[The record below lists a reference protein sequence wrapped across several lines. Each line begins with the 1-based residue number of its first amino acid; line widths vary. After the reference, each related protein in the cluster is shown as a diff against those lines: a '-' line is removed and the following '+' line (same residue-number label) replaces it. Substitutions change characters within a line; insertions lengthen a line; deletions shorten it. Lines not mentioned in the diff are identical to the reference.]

1 MTYAACYLNHDVPIL
16 TIYPYHRQY
25 TWLLCYM
32 FSPHITLTE
41 CMCMLNTEIG
51 LPRLTVS
58 HSNIF
63 CATQMM
69 RVELVKFNKR
79 YGFAKMR
86 GTCHVGANLVCE
98 ADLNLV
104 MGK

>member
-1 MTYAACYLNHDVPIL
+1 MAQLGGLLMINPENEAAKNNFFFGGVDNCKWRRPVVPGDCL
-16 TIYPYHRQY
+16 
-25 TWLLCYM
+25 
-32 FSPHITLTE
+32 
-41 CMCMLNTEIG
+41 
-51 LPRLTVS
+51 S
-58 HSNIF
+58 HGFTDIF
-63 CATQMM
+63 CCATQMM

>member
-1 MTYAACYLNHDVPIL
+1 
-16 TIYPYHRQY
+16 
-25 TWLLCYM
+25 
-32 FSPHITLTE
+32 
-41 CMCMLNTEIG
+41 MLNTEINF
-51 LPRLTVS
+51 PRVTGSHRFLTVT
-58 HSNIF
+58 F
-63 CATQMM
+63 FGATQMM
-69 RVELVKFNKR
+69 RVELIKFNKR

>member
-1 MTYAACYLNHDVPIL
+1 MYVYAQ
-16 TIYPYHRQY
+16 HRDWF
-25 TWLLCYM
+25 TKSDG
-32 FSPHITLTE
+32 FSQ
-41 CMCMLNTEIG
+41 
-51 LPRLTVS
+51 VS
-58 HSNIF
+58 HSDNF

>member
-1 MTYAACYLNHDVPIL
+1 
-16 TIYPYHRQY
+16 
-25 TWLLCYM
+25 
-32 FSPHITLTE
+32 
-41 CMCMLNTEIG
+41 MLNTEISF
-51 LPRLTVS
+51 PRVTGSHRFLTVTF
-58 HSNIF
+58 F

-69 RVELVKFNKR
+69 RVELIKFNKR

>member
-1 MTYAACYLNHDVPIL
+1 MTRVACYLNHDVPML
-16 TIYPYHRQY
+16 TTYPYHRQY
-25 TWLLCYM
+25 NWLLCYM
-32 FSPHITLTE
+32 FSPHITE
-41 CMCMLNTEIG
+41 YVYMLITEIG
-51 LPRLTVS
+51 FPRLVVS
-58 HSNIF
+58 HNDIV
-63 CATQMM
+63 CASQMM

>member
-1 MTYAACYLNHDVPIL
+1 M
-16 TIYPYHRQY
+16 Y
-25 TWLLCYM
+25 TL
-32 FSPHITLTE
+32 STV
-41 CMCMLNTEIG
+41 IG
-51 LPRLTVS
+51 FPRVMVS
-58 HSNIF
+58 HSKF

-86 GTCHVGANLVCE
+86 GTCHVGENLVCE

>member
-1 MTYAACYLNHDVPIL
+1 M
-16 TIYPYHRQY
+16 
-25 TWLLCYM
+25 
-32 FSPHITLTE
+32 
-41 CMCMLNTEIG
+41 
-51 LPRLTVS
+51 
-58 HSNIF
+58 
-63 CATQMM
+63 QMM

-86 GTCHVGANLVCE
+86 GTCHVGTTLVCE

>member
-1 MTYAACYLNHDVPIL
+1 MSLCFKAIASAVRSEAFHGHSHVAAS
-16 TIYPYHRQY
+16 
-25 TWLLCYM
+25 
-32 FSPHITLTE
+32 F
-41 CMCMLNTEIG
+41 
-51 LPRLTVS
+51 
-58 HSNIF
+58 
-63 CATQMM
+63 QMM

-86 GTCHVGANLVCE
+86 GTCHVGPNLVCE

>member
-1 MTYAACYLNHDVPIL
+1 
-16 TIYPYHRQY
+16 
-25 TWLLCYM
+25 
-32 FSPHITLTE
+32 
-41 CMCMLNTEIG
+41 
-51 LPRLTVS
+51 
-58 HSNIF
+58 
-63 CATQMM
+63 MM

-86 GTCHVGANLVCE
+86 GTCHVGPNLVCE